1 MFEFLKPA
9 PAAKKKVPADKVES
23 SYRWHQLGVLLA
35 ICIGYIGY
43 YIIRLIF
50 TTEQNEIMKQYGFTT
65 ADIGMVL
72 SCFGIGYGISKLFM
86 GALSDKSNTNRYLAT
101 GLVISALLN
110 FGLGSTRNLYMMM
123 FLMLIMSIAQGM
135 GAAACQRSVQLWW
148 GKKHRGA
155 IYSIWSS
162 AHNAGAFACVAVVQ
176 LATFMFSGSI
186 SAVFYTSSVVSL
198 IIAAF
203 VLLVGA
209 DRPVSVGLPSISEY
223 TGDEVVLENGT
234 ESDSEETS
242 LTLPQIFV
250 KYILTNKVV
259 WAITLT
265 SMSLYL
271 VRYGVMSWIPSY
283 LVESKGFT
291 TNFAKWLVGIFELAA
306 VPGVIIMGAISD
318 ALKGRRAIVCILCV
332 IGLFICLTTYFFS
345 TSHILIVS
353 VLFIMGTLIYAPLTL
368 VGLMVNEA
376 VPKFAV
382 GSSTGFMGFFQYI
395 FGETLATALIGIL
408 VAKYGWLASNMV
420 LYTASALAFILL
432 VYIFIAERRA
442 EKIADSDKEN

>member
-1 MFEFLKPA
+1 MLSFLKPA
-9 PAAKKKVPADKVES
+9 PDAKVKVPKERIS
-23 SYRWHQLGVLLA
+23 SVYKWRQTGVLLS

-43 YIIRLIF
+43 YVIRLIF
-50 TTEQNEIMKQYGFTT
+50 TTEQNDIMKQYGFTT
-65 ADIGMVL
+65 AEVGMVL

-86 GALSDKSNTNRYLAT
+86 GALSDKSNPNRYLAT
-101 GLVISALLN
+101 GLILSALLN
-110 FGLGSTRNLYMMM
+110 FGLGATKNLYVMMI
-123 FLMLIMSIAQGM
+123 LMLVMSVAQGM
-135 GAAACQRSVQLWW
+135 GAAACQRIVQLWW

-162 AHNAGAFACVAVVQ
+162 AHNAGAFVCVAVVQ
-176 LATFMFSGSI
+176 LATFMFAGSI
-186 SAVFYTSSVVSL
+186 PAVFYTASVVSL

-203 VLLVGA
+203 VLLAGS
-209 DRPVSVGLPSISEY
+209 DRPTTVGLPSISEY
-223 TGDEVVLENGT
+223 TGDEVIT
-234 ESDSEETS
+234 EDGKKTSSELTK

-271 VRYGVMSWIPSY
+271 VRYGIMSWIPSY
-283 LVESKGFT
+283 LVQSKGFSPA
-291 TNFAKWLVGIFELAA
+291 FAKWLVGIFELAS
-306 VPGVIIMGAISD
+306 VPGVVIMGAISD
-318 ALKGRRAIVCILCV
+318 ALKGRRALVCIACV
-332 IGLFICLTTYFFS
+332 VLLILCLTVYFFS
-345 TSHILIVS
+345 TNHAFIVT

-408 VAKYGWLASNMV
+408 VSKFGWVASNSV
-420 LYTASALAFILL
+420 LYTASALALVLLIYILINENR
-432 VYIFIAERRA
+432 VAKEAAE
-442 EKIADSDKEN
+442 N

>member
-1 MFEFLKPA
+1 
-9 PAAKKKVPADKVES
+9 
-23 SYRWHQLGVLLA
+23 
-35 ICIGYIGY
+35 
-43 YIIRLIF
+43 
-50 TTEQNEIMKQYGFTT
+50 
-65 ADIGMVL
+65 
-72 SCFGIGYGISKLFM
+72 
-86 GALSDKSNTNRYLAT
+86 
-101 GLVISALLN
+101 
-110 FGLGSTRNLYMMM
+110 
-123 FLMLIMSIAQGM
+123 
-135 GAAACQRSVQLWW
+135 
-148 GKKHRGA
+148 
-155 IYSIWSS
+155 
-162 AHNAGAFACVAVVQ
+162 
-176 LATFMFSGSI
+176 MFSGSI
-186 SAVFYTSSVVSL
+186 SAAFYTSSVVSL
-198 IIAAF
+198 IIAAL

-209 DRPVSVGLPSISEY
+209 DRPVNVGLPSISEY

-271 VRYGVMSWIPSY
+271 VRYGIMSWIPSY
-283 LVESKGFT
+283 LVESNT

-395 FGETLATALIGIL
+395 FGETLATALIGVL
-408 VAKYGWLASNMV
+408 VSKYGWLASNIV
-420 LYTASALAFILL
+420 LYSAATLALL
-432 VYIFIAERRA
+432 LLIYIMFNENRVAKLA
-442 EKIADSDKEN
+442 KEENNKE